1 MHTPSSK
8 HEAVQMMLSCLGI
21 APQSDLSPSDSPSD
35 GPANSEELLAE
46 KILDDALADV
56 QSQGWAF
63 NREEGF
69 PLNSQEDG
77 RILLPPSLLKIERV
91 YHHPHLRE
99 RTLKQGKSL
108 ARYLYDTKHHTFLI
122 KQTVTADVVWRFA
135 FEEVPE
141 AYRRYVIVRAA
152 RIFQDR
158 VLGSS
163 TLHAFSERDEL
174 MALSGLK
181 NADNELHNP
190 NFLSGNLYF
199 QDLLER

>member
-8 HEAVQMMLSCLGI
+8 HEAIQVMLSCLGVSPQMMEEEN
-21 APQSDLSPSDSPSD
+21 AP
-35 GPANSEELLAE
+35 NSEEVLAE
-46 KILDDALADV
+46 KILDDVLADV
-56 QSQGWAF
+56 QTQGWAF
-63 NREEGF
+63 NREERF
-69 PLNSQEDG
+69 PLNPQEDG
-77 RILLPPSLLKIERV
+77 RVVLPPSLLKIEKV
-91 YHHPHLRE
+91 HHHPFLRE
-99 RTLKQGKSL
+99 RTVKQGKSL
-108 ARYLYDTKHHTFLI
+108 AKYLYDTEHHTFLI
-122 KQTVTADVVWRFA
+122 KQTVTADVVWRFT
-135 FEEVPE
+135 FEKVPE
-141 AYRRYVIVRAA
+141 AYLRYVIVRAA

-174 MALSGLK
+174 VALSALK

>member
-1 MHTPSSK
+1 MNTPSSK
-8 HEAVQMMLSCLGI
+8 HEALQVMLSCLGVS
-21 APQSDLSPSDSPSD
+21 PQIMEEDSP
-35 GPANSEELLAE
+35 NSEVALANQ
-46 KILDDALADV
+46 ILDDVLADI
-56 QSQGWAF
+56 QTQGWAF
-63 NREEGF
+63 NREERF
-69 PLNSQEDG
+69 PLNPQEDG
-77 RILLPPSLLKIERV
+77 RILLPPSLLKIEKI
-91 YHHPHLRE
+91 HHYPYLRE
-99 RTLKQGKSL
+99 RTVKQGKTWVK
-108 ARYLYDTKHHTFLI
+108 YLYDTERHTFLI
-122 KQTVTADVVWRFA
+122 KQMVRADVVWRFT

-174 MALSGLK
+174 VALSGLK

-199 QDLLER
+199 NDLLER

>member
-8 HEAVQMMLSCLGI
+8 HEALQVMLSCLGVTSQGVDEEHE
-21 APQSDLSPSDSPSD
+21 P
-35 GPANSEELLAE
+35 NSEGILANQ
-46 KILDDALADV
+46 ILDDVLADI
-56 QSQGWAF
+56 QTQGWAF
-63 NREEGF
+63 NREERF
-69 PLNSQEDG
+69 PLNPQEDG
-77 RILLPPSLLKIERV
+77 RILLPPSLLKIEKV
-91 YHHPHLRE
+91 HHHPHLRE

-108 ARYLYDTKHHTFLI
+108 VKYLYDTTRHTFLI
-122 KQTVTADVVWRFA
+122 QQTVTADVVWRFA

-174 MALSGLK
+174 VSLSALK

-199 QDLLER
+199 NDLLER

>member
-1 MHTPSSK
+1 MHTPSSQ
-8 HEAVQMMLSCLGI
+8 HEAIQVMLSCLGVS
-21 APQSDLSPSDSPSD
+21 PQMMEEGDSP
-35 GPANSEELLAE
+35 NSEEVLAE
-46 KILDDALADV
+46 KILDDVLADI
-56 QSQGWAF
+56 QTQGWAF
-63 NREEGF
+63 NREERF
-69 PLNSQEDG
+69 PLTPQEGG
-77 RILLPPSLLKIERV
+77 RILLPPSLLKIEKV
-91 YHHPHLRE
+91 YYHPYLRE
-99 RTLKQGKSL
+99 RTVKQGKSL
-108 ARYLYDTKHHTFLI
+108 VKYLYDTEHHTFFI
-122 KQTVTADVVWRFA
+122 KQTVTADIVWRFT

-163 TLHAFSERDEL
+163 TLHALSERDEL
-174 MALSGLK
+174 VALSGLK

>member
-8 HEAVQMMLSCLGI
+8 HDAIQTMLSCLGVS
-21 APQSDLSPSDSPSD
+21 PQMMEEGVP
-35 GPANSEELLAE
+35 NSEEALAHQ
-46 KILDDALADV
+46 ILNDVLADV
-56 QSQGWAF
+56 QTQGWAF
-63 NREEGF
+63 NREERF
-69 PLNSQEDG
+69 PLSSQEDG
-77 RILLPPSLLKIERV
+77 RIVLPPSLLKIEKV
-91 YHHPHLRE
+91 HHHPYLRE
-99 RTLKQGKSL
+99 RTVKQGKTL
-108 ARYLYDTKHHTFLI
+108 TKYLYDTQHHTFLI
-122 KQTVTADVVWRFA
+122 KQTVTADVVWCFA

-141 AYRRYVIVRAA
+141 AYRRYVIIRAA

-163 TLHAFSERDEL
+163 TLHTFSERDEL
-174 MALSGLK
+174 VALSALK